1 MQPSPS
7 TTLRPAIALME
18 KTPQVLET
26 MLGGVAPD
34 VLRWKPAADRWS
46 ISEVLA
52 HFADSE
58 DTLAERVRRFVL
70 EDTPNLKEYQPSS
83 DGFAAAAGTPQE
95 HLSRFTF
102 TRRELIHFL
111 RTLPPDIGARTPQ
124 HSKLGLITLEQML
137 NEWASHDLG
146 HIRQI
151 AELYRARAFHPN
163 AGPFA
168 AYQNLNP

>member
-34 VLRWKPAADRWS
+34 VLRWKPAPDRWS
-46 ISEVLA
+46 ISEVLS
-52 HFADSE
+52 HLADCE
-58 DTLAERVRRFVL
+58 DCLIERIRRMVL
-70 EDTPNLKEYQPSS
+70 EDAPPLKEYEPPAE
-83 DGFAAAAGTPQE
+83 GFNAGTPQE
-95 HLSRFTF
+95 HLSRFTY
-102 TRRELIHFL
+102 TRKELVQFL
-111 RTLPPDIGARTPQ
+111 RTLPPEVGARTAK
-124 HSKLGLITLEQML
+124 HSKLGVITLAEML

-146 HIRQI
+146 HVRQI
-151 AELYRARAFHPN
+151 AELYRAGAFHPN

-168 AYQNLNP
+168 AYQTLHP

>member
-7 TTLRPAIALME
+7 ATLRPAIALME
-18 KTPQVLET
+18 KTPQLLET
-26 MLGGVAPD
+26 MLGGIAPD
-34 VLRWKPAADRWS
+34 VLRWKPAPNRWS
-46 ISEVLA
+46 ISEVLS

-58 DTLAERVRRFVL
+58 DILSERVRRFVL
-70 EDTPNLKEYQPSS
+70 EDTPHLKEYWPPAEGYS
-83 DGFAAAAGTPQE
+83 AGTPQE

-102 TRRELIHFL
+102 ARRELVQFL
-111 RTLPPDIGARTPQ
+111 RTLPPDIGARTAQ

-146 HIRQI
+146 HVRQI

-168 AYQNLNP
+168 AYQTLNP

>member
-7 TTLRPAIALME
+7 TTLRPAVALME

-34 VLRWKPAADRWS
+34 VLRWKPAPDRWS
-46 ISEVLA
+46 ISEVLS
-52 HFADSE
+52 HLADCE
-58 DTLAERVRRFVL
+58 DCLAVRVRRFVL
-70 EDTPNLKEYQPSS
+70 EDTPALKEYEPPAE
-83 DGFAAAAGTPQE
+83 GFSAGTPQE
-95 HLSRFTF
+95 HLSRFAF
-102 TRRELIHFL
+102 TRKELVQFL
-111 RTLPPDIGARTPQ
+111 RTLPPDIGARTAQ
-124 HSKLGLITLEQML
+124 HSQLGLITLEQML

-151 AELYRARAFHPN
+151 AELYRARAFHPH

>member
-7 TTLRPAIALME
+7 TTLRPAISLME

-34 VLRWKPAADRWS
+34 VLRWKPTPDRWS
-46 ISEVLA
+46 ISEVLS
-52 HFADSE
+52 HLADCE
-58 DTLAERVRRFVL
+58 DCLSERVRRFVL
-70 EDTPNLKEYQPSS
+70 EETPALKEYAPPAE
-83 DGFAAAAGTPQE
+83 GFSAGTPQE
-95 HLSRFTF
+95 HLSRFAS
-102 TRRELIHFL
+102 TRKELVQFL
-111 RTLPPDIGARTPQ
+111 RTLPPDIGARTAQ
-124 HSKLGLITLEQML
+124 HSQLGLITLEQML

>member
-7 TTLRPAIALME
+7 TTLRPAVALME

-34 VLRWKPAADRWS
+34 VLRWKPAPDRWS
-46 ISEVLA
+46 ISEVLS
-52 HFADSE
+52 HLADCE
-58 DTLAERVRRFVL
+58 DCLSERVRRFVL
-70 EDTPNLKEYQPSS
+70 EETPALKEYAPPAE
-83 DGFAAAAGTPQE
+83 GFSAGTPQE
-95 HLSRFTF
+95 HLSRFAF
-102 TRRELIHFL
+102 TRKELVQFL
-111 RTLPPDIGARTPQ
+111 RTLPPDIGARTAQ
-124 HSKLGLITLEQML
+124 HSQIGLITLEQML